1 MEFSKRIKELRK
13 QKEITLQEAADGIRT
28 LTGAPMTKGQL
39 SKYENGSEKCSLSN
53 AVAIAFFFGCSVDYL
68 IGLTDDPKI
77 KSMDRMLT
85 YIQKFKEFREKE
97 EQLWEFY

>member
-13 QKEITLQEAADGIRT
+13 QKEITLQEAADGIRN

-77 KSMDRMLT
+77 KSMDRMLA
-85 YIQKFKEFREKE
+85 YIQKFKELREKE
-97 EQLWEFY
+97 G